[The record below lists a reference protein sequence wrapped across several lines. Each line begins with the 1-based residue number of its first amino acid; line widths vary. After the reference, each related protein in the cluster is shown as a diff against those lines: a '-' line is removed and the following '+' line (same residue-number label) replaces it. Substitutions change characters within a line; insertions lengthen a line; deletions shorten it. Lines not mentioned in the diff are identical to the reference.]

1 MINLNNK
8 ALFLTVPCFLAS
20 LLMFVSKANADT
32 DVRAVTKPS
41 VNRFT
46 PLNSDKSSS
55 LTLSPSGCVRTTETV
70 TLSGTVDSP
79 EKKWLLKTGDDWLP
93 IETMAI
99 NNKQILLTLPAT
111 QLSAGQSYPLFAV
124 EGKHQIDSGL
134 SITICPAF
142 SQLPLLPAPTPKTD

>member
-1 MINLNNK
+1 MMNLQHK
-8 ALFLTVPCFLAS
+8 ALCLTVPFFLAS

-46 PLNSDKSSS
+46 SLNPEKSSS

-70 TLSGTVDSP
+70 TLSETVDSQ
-79 EKKWLLKTGDDWLP
+79 EKKWLLKSGDDWLP

>member
-1 MINLNNK
+1 MMNLQYK
-8 ALFLTVPCFLAS
+8 ALFLTVPFFLVS

-46 PLNSDKSSS
+46 SLNPEKSSS

-70 TLSGTVDSP
+70 TLSGTVDSQ
-79 EKKWLLKTGDDWLP
+79 EKKWLLKSGGDWLP

-142 SQLPLLPAPTPKTD
+142 SQLPLLPAPAPKTD

>member
-1 MINLNNK
+1 MTNLQYK
-8 ALFLTVPCFLAS
+8 ARLLTVPFFFTS
-20 LLMFVSKANADT
+20 LLMFVSKAHADT

-46 PLNSDKSSS
+46 PLNSDNSSS
-55 LTLSPSGCVRTTETV
+55 LSLSPSGCVRTTETV
-70 TLSGTVDSP
+70 TLSGTVESP
-79 EKKWLLKTGDDWLP
+79 AKKWLLKSGDDWLP
-93 IETMAI
+93 LETMPI
-99 NNKQILLTLPAT
+99 NNKQILLTLPGT

-134 SITICPAF
+134 RVTICPAF

>member
-1 MINLNNK
+1 MMNLQYK
-8 ALFLTVPCFLAS
+8 ALFLTVPFFLAS

-46 PLNSDKSSS
+46 SLNPEKSSS

-70 TLSGTVDSP
+70 TLSGTVDSQ
-79 EKKWLLKTGDDWLP
+79 EKKWLLKSGDDWLP

>member
-1 MINLNNK
+1 MMNLQYK
-8 ALFLTVPCFLAS
+8 ALFLTVPFFLAS

-46 PLNSDKSSS
+46 SLNPEKSSS

-70 TLSGTVDSP
+70 TLSGTVDSQ
-79 EKKWLLKTGDDWLP
+79 EKKWLLKSGGDWLP
-93 IETMAI
+93 IETMAV

-142 SQLPLLPAPTPKTD
+142 SQLPLLPAHAPKTD